1 MPAGRPISP
10 SRNEVRNAEI
20 GLPAGRT
27 RRNCYIYIM
36 SLNLSLQK
44 VLRTNKEHAAKLE
57 ELGIKTVR
65 DLVLYFPRLHVD
77 KSAYTN
83 IAELKTDEVNNVV
96 GTISNLFHKR
106 TKNGKH
112 LTKALLSDET
122 GSVEVIW
129 FNQPYLKRVLKNG
142 QEIIL
147 SGKSKFNLGKMT
159 LQSPSFEEQKKE
171 QTHIGR
177 LVPVYHETAGLSSKW
192 LREKIQ
198 PLIKDWA
205 KQFKEYMP
213 EDILTEYKLMPY
225 AKAISE
231 VHFPTDEAALDEAKK
246 RLSFDELFLLQ
257 LKALQKKWYWQNVAV
272 HEQKP
277 LKRHEILDE
286 FFKKL
291 PFELTKAQERTIEE
305 IFGDLNKTYPMSR
318 LLQGDVGSGKT
329 VVAAA
334 AILNTVKNGFQ
345 AALMA
350 PTEILAKQH
359 YHTVFKMLQ
368 PYGLNIQF
376 IAGSTPQSM
385 KEDIVLQLKSGTVD
399 VVIGTHAL
407 IQETVEFHK
416 LGLAVIDEQ
425 HRFGVKQRDILK
437 SHGSPHLLSLSAT
450 PIPRTLAMTIYGDQD
465 LSIID
470 EMPKGRQQI
479 ITRIVP
485 EGKRGDGYKWIEDQ
499 VKKGR
504 QAFVICPLIEES
516 ESKDLEEVKSA
527 IKEYEYLQNDI
538 FPDLKVGLLHGRM
551 KPKEKEEI
559 MTLFSLNKIH
569 VLVSTSVIEVG
580 IDVPNATIM
589 VIEAAE
595 RFGLSQLHQFRGR
608 VGRGEHQSYCFLFMK
623 KSSQETTK
631 RLRAMVDF
639 SSGFKLAEIDLQLR
653 GPGEIY
659 GVRQSGI
666 PDLKMASLSDSF
678 TISLARQAAVS
689 IIKKDPELTHYPVL
703 KGKIEELQ
711 EVFVKD

>member
-1 MPAGRPISP
+1 
-10 SRNEVRNAEI
+10 
-20 GLPAGRT
+20 
-27 RRNCYIYIM
+27 M

-44 VLRTNKEHAAKLE
+44 VLHTNKEHITKLE
-57 ELGIKTVR
+57 ELGVKTVR
-65 DLVLYFPRLHVD
+65 DLVLYFPRIYVD

-83 IAELKTDEVNNVV
+83 IADLKTDEVNNVI

-106 TKNGKH
+106 TKNGKQ
-112 LTKALLSDET
+112 LTKCLLSDDT

-129 FNQPYLKRVLKNG
+129 FNQSYLKRLLKNG

-147 SGKSKFNLGKMT
+147 SGKAKFNLGKMT

-177 LVPVYHETAGLSSKW
+177 IVPVYHETAGLSSKW

-198 PLIKDWA
+198 PVIKDWS

-213 EDILTEYKLMPY
+213 KEILDEYKLMPY
-225 AKAISE
+225 QKAIAE
-231 VHFPTDEAALDEAKK
+231 VHFPSDEITLEEAKK

-257 LKALQKKWYWQNVAV
+257 TKALQKKWHWQNIAV
-272 HEQKP
+272 HDQKVLP
-277 LKRHEILDE
+277 RHEVLSE
-286 FFKKL
+286 FFSKL
-291 PFELTKAQERTIEE
+291 PFELTGAQLRTIEE
-305 IFGDLNKTYPMSR
+305 IFNDLNKPYPMSR

-334 AILNTVKNGFQ
+334 AILNTVKNGYQ

-359 YHTVFKMLQ
+359 YHTIFKMLK
-368 PYGLNIQF
+368 PFGLNIQF
-376 IAGSTPQSM
+376 IAGSTPQSI
-385 KEDIVLQLKSGTVD
+385 KDDVTLQLKNGTVD
-399 VVIGTHAL
+399 VVIGTHAI
-407 IQETVEFHK
+407 IQETIGFKK

-437 SHGSPHLLSLSAT
+437 SQGSPHLLSLSAT

-465 LSIID
+465 LSVID

-485 EGKRGDGYKWIEDQ
+485 EKKRLDGYKWIDEQ

-504 QAFVICPLIEES
+504 QAFIICPLIDES
-516 ESKDLEEVKSA
+516 DVLEVKSA
-527 IKEYEYLQNDI
+527 IQEYEYLQEHI
-538 FPDLKVGLLHGRM
+538 FTKLKVGLLHGKM
-551 KPKEKEEI
+551 KPKDKEDV
-559 MTLFSLNKIH
+559 MNLFSQNKINI
-569 VLVSTSVIEVG
+569 LVSTSVIEVG
-580 IDVPNATIM
+580 IDVPNASIM

-608 VGRGEHQSYCFLFMK
+608 VGRGEYQSYCFLFMK
-623 KSSQETTK
+623 KSGQETSK
-631 RLRAMVDF
+631 RLQAMVDF
-639 SSGFKLAEIDLQLR
+639 SSGFKLAEIDLQIR
-653 GPGEIY
+653 GAGEIY
-659 GVRQSGI
+659 GVKQSGI
-666 PDLKMASLSDSF
+666 PDLKMASLTDSF
-678 TISLARQAAVS
+678 TISLARQAAQE
-689 IIKKDPELTHYPVL
+689 IINKDPELTNYPMIKAKL
-703 KGKIEELQ
+703 DELG

>member
-1 MPAGRPISP
+1 
-10 SRNEVRNAEI
+10 
-20 GLPAGRT
+20 
-27 RRNCYIYIM
+27 M

-44 VLRTNKEHAAKLE
+44 VLRTTKGHLGKLE
-57 ELGIKTVR
+57 ELGVKTIR
-65 DLVLYFPRLHVD
+65 DLVLYFPRTYID
-77 KSAYTN
+77 KSAYSS
-83 IAELKTDEVNNVV
+83 IAELKTDEVNNVI

-112 LTKALLSDET
+112 LTKCLLSDET

-129 FNQPYLKRVLKNG
+129 FNQSYLKRVLKNG

-147 SGKSKFNLGKMT
+147 SGKVKFDFGKMT

-171 QTHIGR
+171 QTHVGR
-177 LVPVYHETAGLSSKW
+177 IVPVYHETAGLSSKW

-198 PLIKDWA
+198 PIIKDWA
-205 KQFKEYMP
+205 KQFGEYMP
-213 EDILTEYKLMPY
+213 KEILEEYKLMPY
-225 AKAISE
+225 QKAVAE
-231 VHFPTDEAALDEAKK
+231 VHFPSDEPTLEEAKK
-246 RLSFDELFLLQ
+246 RLSFDELFPLQ
-257 LKALQKKWYWQNVAV
+257 AKALQKKWYWQNIAV

-277 LKRHEILDE
+277 LPRHPAIDE
-286 FFKKL
+286 FLSTL
-291 PFELTKAQERTIEE
+291 PFELTEAQQRSIDE
-305 IFGDLNKTYPMSR
+305 IFTDINKPFPMSR

-334 AILNTVKNGFQ
+334 AILNTVKNGYQ

-359 YHTVFKMLQ
+359 YHTIYKMLQ
-368 PYGLNIQF
+368 PFGLNIQF
-376 IAGSTPQSM
+376 IAGSTPQSI
-385 KEDIVLQLKSGTVD
+385 KDDIARQIHDGTVD

-407 IQETVEFHK
+407 IQETINFKK

-437 SHGSPHLLSLSAT
+437 SQGSPHLLSLSAT

-465 LSIID
+465 LSLID

-485 EGKRGDGYKWIEDQ
+485 ERKRLDGYKWIEDQ
-499 VKKGR
+499 VTKGR

-527 IKEYEYLQNDI
+527 IKEYEYLQKHI
-538 FPDLKVGLLHGRM
+538 FPNLKVGLLHGRM
-551 KPKEKEEI
+551 KAKEKEET
-559 MTLFSLNKIH
+559 MNLFSQNKIN

-580 IDVPNATIM
+580 IDVPNASIM

-623 KSSQETTK
+623 KSGEEATK
-631 RLRAMVDF
+631 RLHAMVDF
-639 SSGFKLAEIDLQLR
+639 SSGFKLAEIDLQIR
-653 GPGEIY
+653 GAGEIY

-666 PDLKMASLSDSF
+666 PDLKMASLTDSF
-678 TISLARQAAVS
+678 TISLARQAAQN
-689 IIKKDPELTHYPVL
+689 IIERDPKLDNFPLL
-703 KGKIEELQ
+703 KAKIGELQ